1 MLKQCGHFLKE
12 AQYIIVR
19 GKRVKVELPPKY
31 RIPDNLTIEKMIDE
45 IAKRYTQ
52 DPDFIAETKT
62 QYDYYMV
69 KIWNAQEYVSS
80 MYIQITYFK

>member
-12 AQYIIVR
+12 AQYIVVH
-19 GKRVKVELPPKY
+19 GKRIKVELPPKY

-45 IAKRYTQ
+45 IAKRYSQ
-52 DPDFIAETKT
+52 DTDLITDTKT

-69 KIWNAQEYVSS
+69 KIWNAQEYVSTI
-80 MYIQITYFK
+80 YVQLTYFK